1 MLHLH
6 ESFDYHKGG
15 TRIVFNMQGY
25 TSTEENKRFRPE
37 FTVEI

>member
-6 ESFDYHKGG
+6 ESVDYHKGG

-25 TSTEENKRFRPE
+25 ASTEENKEVRPE
-37 FTVEI
+37 FKVET